1 MAEVGTI
8 TQKRMP
14 RLNQNVSGAPV
25 PWKICAVKDESR
37 KRGRK
42 VKTRPKV
49 RRTNFAADTPVTFH
63 PSNSKFHTIFVGKN
77 SNAKDER
84 G

>member
-49 RRTNFAADTPVTFH
+49 RRTNFTADTGNISSFQFEI
-63 PSNSKFHTIFVGKN
+63 SCDI
-77 SNAKDER
+77 R
-84 G
+84 GEEF